1 MSKLRQILRFTQRG
15 RGGQRS
21 GHPVLLIGWQQ
32 LKDNHDDDA
41 EGSRGAGVDLKVEVD
56 ASC

>member
-21 GHPVLLIGWQQ
+21 GHPVIIGWQQ

-41 EGSRGAGVDLKVEVD
+41 EGSGEADLDLKVEVD